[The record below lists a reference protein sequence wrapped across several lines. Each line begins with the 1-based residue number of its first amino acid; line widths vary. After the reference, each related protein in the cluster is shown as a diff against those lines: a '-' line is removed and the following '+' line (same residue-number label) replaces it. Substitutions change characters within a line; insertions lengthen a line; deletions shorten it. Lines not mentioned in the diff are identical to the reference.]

1 MGMRMPPEGA
11 PMPAEGQPS
20 QGGGGPAE
28 LAGNISNGLEAIA
41 QMVGSQFGPEAGD
54 AIIQLQQQF
63 QQIMMSIGKQAPGQA
78 PGGDVRSV
86 QEGTAAAAPSG
97 NPQMRQ

>member
-11 PMPAEGQPS
+11 GSAPAQGQPA
-20 QGGGGPAE
+20 QGGGPAE
-28 LAGNISNGLEAIA
+28 LASNISNGLEAIA

-63 QQIMMSIGKQAPGQA
+63 QQIMMSIGNQAPGQA